1 MTTQEEKRA
10 IRFQVRQKF
19 RQLSAEERLHRS
31 AAQSSNAPAASWPI
45 IHCQTN
51 PFRCPSCKNMQ
62 LSRKYTFLSFK
73 PTTSSSDVT
82 SAKTTSML
90 GRLASWNPP
99 RSLIPPRS
107 LGGISFR
114 LNSSLFLA
122 WLSRHK
128 EHASGVAKVS
138 TTVFSPSMASCRP
151 TNRAFASPF
160 RYSATSRPSHTTF
173 SWIAWSINSPF
184 PHHVRML
191 RCFLFGLKPRRDF
204 SGFLTPT

>member
-10 IRFQVRQKF
+10 IRLQVRHQF

-31 AAQSSNAPAASWPI
+31 AALYARIEQMPE
-45 IHCQTN
+45 
-51 PFRCPSCKNMQ
+51 F
-62 LSRKYTFLSFK
+62 
-73 PTTSSSDVT
+73 
-82 SAKTTSML
+82 
-90 GRLASWNPP
+90 PP

-128 EHASGVAKVS
+128 EHASGAAKVS
-138 TTVFSPSMASCRP
+138 TTVFSPSLASCRP

-204 SGFLTPT
+204 SGF